1 MALPARWKDKI
12 VPSDPSEEIMEL
24 QMGPS
29 HPASHGTIKF
39 NLKLDGEQIVDCD
52 VEVGYLHRGFEKMC
66 EQGTW
71 TQCFPYTD
79 RLNYASPCINNVGFA
94 LAVERLLGIDT
105 TERCKYVRL
114 IMSEVSR
121 IADHL
126 TCLGMASSEV
136 GATTVAFY
144 MLEAREF
151 LYDLIEAVTGARLT
165 VTWCRVGGMTHDLPA
180 DFNDRMKASFARLDQ
195 VLSDCDKLL
204 SRNRVFIDRMAGVG
218 KFPKEEAI
226 SYGLTGPLLRA
237 AGVSY
242 DVRKAH
248 PYLVYDRMEFEVP
261 VGDRGD
267 NYDRFNVRFQE
278 MYQSKRIIEQAIAAL
293 PEGPVT
299 ITDPKVVLPDK
310 EKVYNSIEGLM
321 NHFKLI
327 MEGIHVP
334 AGEVYQAVEG
344 AQRRVGILHRERR
357 QRPAVSRARAAAVL
371 SRDGRAQQ
379 DADRP
384 HDPGHHH
391 DVRDDQHDRRR
402 VRPLAVNVASSAR
415 RQSRTS
421 SSPAS
426 SNRKTETASAS
437 CRADAA

>member
-1 MALPARWKDKI
+1 MSLPARWKDKI
-12 VPSDPSEEIMEL
+12 VPSDPSDEIMEL

-39 NLKLDGEQIVDCD
+39 NLKLDGERIVDCD
-52 VEVGYLHRGFEKMC
+52 VEVGFLHRGFEKMC

-94 LAVERLLGIDT
+94 LAVERLLALDT
-105 TERCKYVRL
+105 TERCKYVRM
-114 IMSEVSR
+114 IMSEVAR

-180 DFNDRMKASFARLDQ
+180 DFADRMKASFARLDQ

-218 KFPKEEAI
+218 KFSKQEAI
-226 SYGLTGPLLRA
+226 SYGLSGPLLRA
-237 AGVSY
+237 TGESY

-261 VGDRGD
+261 TGDRGD
-267 NYDRFNVRFQE
+267 NYDRFNCRFQE
-278 MYQSKRIIEQAIAAL
+278 MYQSKRIIEQALKAL

-344 AQRRVGILHRERR
+344 ANGELGFYIVSDGSGRPYRV
-357 QRPAVSRARAAAVL
+357 
-371 SRDGRAQQ
+371 
-379 DADRP
+379 
-384 HDPGHHH
+384 
-391 DVRDDQHDRRR
+391 R
-402 VRPLAVNVASSAR
+402 VRPPCFLGMGALNKMLIGR
-415 RQSRTS
+415 MIPDIITTFGMINMIGGECDR
-421 SSPAS
+421 
-426 SNRKTETASAS
+426 
-437 CRADAA
+437 

>member
-1 MALPARWKDKI
+1 MALPVRWKDKI
-12 VPSDPSEEIMEL
+12 VPSDPSDEIMEL

-39 NLKLDGEQIVDCD
+39 NLKLDGERIVDCD
-52 VEVGYLHRGFEKMC
+52 VEVGFLHRGFEKMC

-165 VTWCRVGGMTHDLPA
+165 VTWCRVGGVTHDLPA
-180 DFNDRMKASFARLDQ
+180 DFNERMKASFARLDQ

-218 KFPKEEAI
+218 NLPKEEAI

-237 AGVSY
+237 TGVSY

-299 ITDPKVVLPDK
+299 ITDPKVVLPEK

-344 AQRRVGILHRERR
+344 GNGELGFYIVSDGSGRPYRV
-357 QRPAVSRARAAAVL
+357 
-371 SRDGRAQQ
+371 
-379 DADRP
+379 
-384 HDPGHHH
+384 
-391 DVRDDQHDRRR
+391 R
-402 VRPLAVNVASSAR
+402 VRPPCFLGMGALNKMLIGR
-415 RQSRTS
+415 MIPDIITTFGMINMIGGECDR
-421 SSPAS
+421 
-426 SNRKTETASAS
+426 
-437 CRADAA
+437 

>member
-1 MALPARWKDKI
+1 MSLPARWKDKI
-12 VPSDPSEEIMEL
+12 VPSDPSDEIMEL

-39 NLKLDGEQIVDCD
+39 NLKLDGERIVDCD
-52 VEVGYLHRGFEKMC
+52 VEVGFLHRGFEKMC

-105 TERCKYVRL
+105 TERCKYVRM
-114 IMSEVSR
+114 IMSGVAR

-180 DFNDRMKASFARLDQ
+180 DFNDRMKASFARLDE

-218 KFPKEEAI
+218 NLAKAEAI

-237 AGVSY
+237 TGVSY

-299 ITDPKVVLPDK
+299 ITDPKVVLPEK

-344 AQRRVGILHRERR
+344 ANGELGFYIVSDGSGRPYRV
-357 QRPAVSRARAAAVL
+357 
-371 SRDGRAQQ
+371 
-379 DADRP
+379 
-384 HDPGHHH
+384 
-391 DVRDDQHDRRR
+391 R
-402 VRPLAVNVASSAR
+402 VRPPCFLGMGALNKMLIGR
-415 RQSRTS
+415 MIPDIITTFGMINMIGGECDR
-421 SSPAS
+421 
-426 SNRKTETASAS
+426 
-437 CRADAA
+437 

>member
-12 VPSDPSEEIMEL
+12 VPSDPSDEIMEL

-39 NLKLDGEQIVDCD
+39 NLKLDGERIVDCD
-52 VEVGYLHRGFEKMC
+52 VEVGFLHRGFEKMC

-105 TERCKYVRL
+105 TERCKYVRM

-126 TCLGMASSEV
+126 TCLGMAAHEV
-136 GATTVAFY
+136 GGSTAGMY
-144 MLEAREF
+144 MVEAREF
-151 LYDLIEAVTGARLT
+151 LYDLIEAVTGARVT
-165 VTWCRVGGMTHDLPA
+165 VTWCRVGGVTHDLPA
-180 DFNDRMKASFARLDQ
+180 DFADRIKAAFARLDQ
-195 VLSDCDKLL
+195 VLSDCDKML

-218 KFPKEEAI
+218 NLSQQEAI
-226 SYGLTGPLLRA
+226 SYGLSGPLLRA
-237 AGVSY
+237 AGVGY

-248 PYLVYDRMEFEVP
+248 PYLVYDRMDFDIP
-261 VGDRGD
+261 TGDRGD

-278 MYQSKRIIEQAIAAL
+278 MYQSKRIIEQALAAL

-310 EKVYNSIEGLM
+310 QKVYNSIEGLM

-334 AGEVYQAVEG
+334 AGEVYQAVEAANG
-344 AQRRVGILHRERR
+344 ELGFYVVSDGSGRPYRV
-357 QRPAVSRARAAAVL
+357 
-371 SRDGRAQQ
+371 
-379 DADRP
+379 
-384 HDPGHHH
+384 
-391 DVRDDQHDRRR
+391 R
-402 VRPLAVNVASSAR
+402 VRPPCFLGMGALNKMLIGRMIPDIIATFGMINMIGGECDR
-415 RQSRTS
+415 
-421 SSPAS
+421 
-426 SNRKTETASAS
+426 
-437 CRADAA
+437 

>member
-12 VPSDPSEEIMEL
+12 VPSDPSDEIMEL

-39 NLKLDGEQIVDCD
+39 NLKLEGERIVDCD
-52 VEVGYLHRGFEKMC
+52 VEVGFLHRGFEKMC

-105 TERCKYVRL
+105 TERCKYVRM
-114 IMSEVSR
+114 IMSEVAR

-126 TCLGMASSEV
+126 TCLGMAAHEV
-136 GATTVAFY
+136 GASTVGMY
-144 MLEAREF
+144 MVEAREF
-151 LYDLIEAVTGARLT
+151 LYDLIEAVTGARVT
-165 VTWCRVGGMTHDLPA
+165 VTWCRVGGVTHDLPA
-180 DFNDRMKASFARLDQ
+180 DFADRIKTAFASLDQ

-204 SRNRVFIDRMAGVG
+204 SRNRVFIDRMAGIG
-218 KFPKEEAI
+218 KLSTQEAI
-226 SYGLTGPLLRA
+226 SYGLSGPLLRA

-248 PYLVYDRMEFEVP
+248 PYLVYDRMQFEIP
-261 VGDRGD
+261 TGDRGD

-278 MYQSKRIIEQAIAAL
+278 MYQSKRIVEQALVSI

-310 EKVYNSIEGLM
+310 QKVYNSIEGLM

-334 AGEVYQAVEG
+334 PGEVYQAVEAANG
-344 AQRRVGILHRERR
+344 ELGFYIVSDGSGRPYRV
-357 QRPAVSRARAAAVL
+357 
-371 SRDGRAQQ
+371 
-379 DADRP
+379 
-384 HDPGHHH
+384 
-391 DVRDDQHDRRR
+391 R
-402 VRPLAVNVASSAR
+402 VRPPCFLGMGALNKMLIGRMIPDIIATFGMINMIGGECDR
-415 RQSRTS
+415 
-421 SSPAS
+421 
-426 SNRKTETASAS
+426 
-437 CRADAA
+437 